1 MICIYQCKLSSGLS
15 HTCKVNTVLTALNC
29 KDFLG
34 QDIGIYRYRQIGNYW
49 HSYIN
54 INTLTMNKVLYV
66 ARKAKGFT
74 EKQVA
79 KALQIEESAYR
90 ELEASLTDVTATIAL
105 RAAKLF
111 DIDAELFIYTE
122 GREQRLVKFAMDE
135 IANFK
140 QSGILNDLPPQHLFH
155 IVNLGNTA
163 LSLQVEL
170 NHCVFRQYELE
181 RDNEALRQ
189 LNAEL
194 KAMVKLF

>member
-1 MICIYQCKLSSGLS
+1 
-15 HTCKVNTVLTALNC
+15 
-29 KDFLG
+29 
-34 QDIGIYRYRQIGNYW
+34 
-49 HSYIN
+49 
-54 INTLTMNKVLYV
+54 MNKVLYV
-66 ARKAKGFT
+66 ARKARGFT

-90 ELEASLTDVTATIAL
+90 ELEASLTDVTAAIAL

-111 DIDAELFIYTE
+111 NIDAELFIYTE

-155 IVNLGNTA
+155 VVNLGNTA

-181 RDNEALRQ
+181 KDNEALRQ

-194 KAMVKLF
+194 KTMVKNV